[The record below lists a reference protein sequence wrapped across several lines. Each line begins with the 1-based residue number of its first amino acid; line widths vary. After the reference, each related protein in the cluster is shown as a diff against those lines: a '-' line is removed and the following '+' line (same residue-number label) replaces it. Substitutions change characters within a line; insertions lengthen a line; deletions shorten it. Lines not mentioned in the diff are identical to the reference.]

1 MFEMLLRRK
10 SLLSDLTSKG
20 LCAYNAINA
29 WVTSARFKK
38 TAKKYLKTFPIGP
51 AQMFS
56 CVHAR

>member
-38 TAKKYLKTFPIGP
+38 NREKISENIPNWTGAD
-51 AQMFS
+51 
-56 CVHAR
+56 V